1 MERLMRDHARQLV
14 GVVLCAV
21 ALVVLLIGYGNI
33 RDETAVAIQ
42 MPYVLTGGVG
52 ALILT
57 GLGMV
62 VLRSQDDKTIL
73 DRMTQLEA
81 TNDELRERVDYLTQL
96 LEAALLPDEAT
107 ASTAKAEPRM
117 VSTRRTSGS

>member
-1 MERLMRDHARQLV
+1 MERLKRDHARQLV
-14 GVVLCAV
+14 AVGLVVAALV
-21 ALVVLLIGYGNI
+21 ALTIGYANI
-33 RDETAVAIQ
+33 RDEIEVAAQ

-62 VLRSQDDKTIL
+62 VLRSQDDKTVI
-73 DRMTQLEA
+73 DRLVTLEA

-96 LEAALLPDEAT
+96 LETALLPDEV
-107 ASTAKAEPRM
+107 TAKVQPQM
-117 VSTRRTSGS
+117 VSSRGGTGA

>member
-1 MERLMRDHARQLV
+1 MERLLRDHTRQLV
-14 GVVLCAV
+14 GGALSVA
-21 ALVVLLIGYGNI
+21 ALVVLLIGYANI
-33 RDETAVAIQ
+33 RDEVQVAAM

-62 VLRSQDDKTIL
+62 VIRSQDDKAIL
-73 DRMTQLEA
+73 DRVGELET

-96 LEAALLPDEAT
+96 LEAALLPDEAS
-107 ASTAKAEPRM
+107 ARPRTGK
-117 VSTRRTSGS
+117 VVTGQTS